1 MESREDFKS
10 EDDYQNY
17 LQTQSLQNLESK
29 QERQILV
36 KIRKKYKDFLKNDI
50 N

>member
-29 QERQILV
+29 QESQILV
-36 KIRKKYKDFLKNDI
+36 KIKKKYKDFLKNDI